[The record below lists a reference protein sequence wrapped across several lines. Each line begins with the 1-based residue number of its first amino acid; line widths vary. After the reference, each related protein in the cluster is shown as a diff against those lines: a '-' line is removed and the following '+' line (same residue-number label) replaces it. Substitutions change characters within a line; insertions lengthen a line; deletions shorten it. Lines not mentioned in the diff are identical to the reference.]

1 MSWNRKNFKTIALVW
16 WCGLTAVLASPSAD
30 FRVANRFY
38 DAGKFAEAATAYEAI
53 TPKTAHVYFNLGNAC
68 FRQDKIGHA
77 ILNYERARRLAP
89 RDPDIL
95 ANLKFAQQRLLVDE
109 VNTPASALRRFVDNV
124 LASRTIDEWAG
135 YELVGLW
142 LTVLA
147 VAGWV
152 WWPKLRTGFM
162 VGALAA
168 AGVLLV
174 MSVALGLRYYSD
186 WVMPPAIVLSAKT
199 EARFAPLPD
208 ATVHFQVAEGTRVVI
223 REDRGQWLF
232 VERADGQQGWVKADG
247 VERVAQPLL

>member
-1 MSWNRKNFKTIALVW
+1 MNWNMQRCNLILVW
-16 WCGLTAVLASPSAD
+16 LAAATCSWASPAAD

-53 TPKTAHVYFNLGNAC
+53 TPKTAPVYFNLGNAC
-68 FRQDKIGHA
+68 FRQDKIGQA

-95 ANLKFAQQRLLVDE
+95 ANLKFAQQRLAVTD
-109 VNTPASALRRFVDNV
+109 VNTPAAPVRRFVDSV
-124 LASRTIDEWAG
+124 LFSRTINEWAG
-135 YELVGLW
+135 YELAGLW

-152 WWPKLRTGFM
+152 WWPKWRTGF
-162 VGALAA
+162 VVAIVAA
-168 AGVLLV
+168 ASGLLV
-174 MSVALGLRYYSD
+174 TTTTLGLRFYAD
-186 WVMPPAIVLSAKT
+186 RATPAAIVLAAKT

-208 ATVHFQVAEGTRVVI
+208 ATVHFQVSEGTRVVI
-223 REDRGQWLF
+223 HEDRGQWLL

-247 VERVAQPLL
+247 VERVAQPLLN